1 MTEPI
6 SGFLEFRY
14 GLHVAVRVGP
24 GCKTHGDPYLWGGVC
39 AVEGDTAEPLAIS
52 TAPVT
57 KAAVSEIRRLLRQ
70 SGLKLSWKRLS
81 GSVPYHMTEIE
92 GPNGEIRMGKTND
105 AMAAVHAHDHVH
117 ATPPAAAA
125 AGNKVPG
132 NLINQQTAGAT
143 IDAMRELH
151 KAGKS
156 EIVEATTGEFVT
168 SNGLKGYQTLLRA
181 VPVAD

>member
-1 MTEPI
+1 MKAFVEIT
-6 SGFLEFRY
+6 
-14 GLHVAVRVGP
+14 GLIVRVGP
-24 GCKTHGDPYLWGGVC
+24 ETDHYGASFDFAYVGIGSGGKL
-39 AVEGDTAEPLAIS
+39 EIKGLNGRGG
-52 TAPVT
+52 T
-57 KAAVSEIRRLLRQ
+57 KAHYDAGIAALLPLGFSEITYERTDHR
-70 SGLKLSWKRLS
+70 
-81 GSVPYHMTEIE
+81 GSRSFVPTL
-92 GPNGEIRMGKTND
+92 GANGDLIMGKTND
-105 AMAAVHAHDHVH
+105 AMKSVHAHDHMH
-117 ATPPAAAA
+117 TDAKAASA

-168 SNGLKGYQTLLRA
+168 SSGLKGYQTLLRA